1 VQGRYSNGATA
12 ASPTCHGGV
21 QMDLSV
27 PREQAR
33 GVEVGLPIVNF
44 VAVVG
49 QR

>member
-1 VQGRYSNGATA
+1 VQGRYSNGATT

-21 QMDLSV
+21 QMELSV

-33 GVEVGLPIVNF
+33 GVEVELATVNF

-49 QR
+49 QH